1 MSVLFRIVVPIPDRK
16 EGKRRGVFKIESQFG
31 MFVRSHTWKSGLG
44 YPLGSVPPP
53 TGSAPKRAH
62 ISLFNAYLT
71 TVIY

>member
-44 YPLGSVPPP
+44 YPLGSVPQP
-53 TGSAPKRAH
+53 TGSGTKHAH

-71 TVIY
+71 TVTY